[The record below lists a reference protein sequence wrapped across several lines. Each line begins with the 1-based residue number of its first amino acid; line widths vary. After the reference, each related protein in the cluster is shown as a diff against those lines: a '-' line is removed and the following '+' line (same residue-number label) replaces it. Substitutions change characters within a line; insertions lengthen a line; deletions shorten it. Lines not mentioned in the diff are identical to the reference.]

1 MTADH
6 GAWAFD
12 YRTAT
17 RDEILARAQL
27 MQGRTLGELAGG
39 AVSPVV
45 SGSRTRGGVGAI
57 VEAWFGIMPNSV
69 AAADF
74 PGAGIELKTVPLSGT
89 GTGQTVKERTV
100 LSMIDYDALAAES
113 WESASL
119 RHKLDQILLVYYE
132 WAAGVDIHDFR
143 VVLTTLW
150 SPDERQLA
158 FMELDWLTVKEK
170 VVRGEAHLISE
181 GDGLILGAAT
191 KGADATTMRSQP
203 YSTEPAMQRAWAL
216 KQSFTRTLYL
226 ELRTKVD
233 YETLSETLQVRR
245 AAVFEQAILQHYQRF
260 LGRTV
265 GEVARE
271 VGVAPGGKQYAARV
285 VRAALGQRHP
295 EKGIREF
302 AELGIEVK
310 IVRTNAAGMPY
321 ESMSFPAFRYREL
334 IEEEWEDSDL
344 LARLKR
350 LLILP
355 MVGPKGQ
362 DATDE
367 CVLRDPFFWSPDA
380 EQLAGIRA
388 EWEMYRDLVRDG
400 HAANLPTGKQTRYI
414 HVRPKAANRL
424 DTDDAPF
431 VGPLVRKCFWLNRHL
446 VQHLLSECA
455 SLSRPAGEPRRS
467 GRPAQRRS
475 SVQPDDA
482 GQCAARVNDPKN

>member
-1 MTADH
+1 MTAEH
-6 GAWAFD
+6 GPWALD

-17 RDEILARAQL
+17 REEILARAAL
-27 MQGRTLGELAGG
+27 MTGKTLGELAGAG
-39 AVSPVV
+39 TASIVS
-45 SGSRTRGGVGAI
+45 SAHTKSAAGAI
-57 VEAWFGIMPNSV
+57 VEAWFGIPPNPI

-74 PGAGIELKTVPLSGT
+74 PGAGIELKTVPLSGS

-100 LSMIDYDALAAES
+100 LAMVDYDTLPTETWETAAV
-113 WESASL
+113 

-143 VVLTTLW
+143 VVLVTLW

-158 FMELDWLTVKEK
+158 FMELDWLAVKRK
-170 VVRGEAHLISE
+170 VVNGEAHLISE

-191 KGADATTMRSQP
+191 KGDNATTVRSQP
-203 YSTEPAMQRAWAL
+203 FSPEPAKQRAWAL

-226 ELRTKVD
+226 ELRTNVD
-233 YETLSETLQVRR
+233 FETLSETLRVQR
-245 AAVFEQAILQHYQRF
+245 AAVFEDAIKQHYQRF
-260 LGRTV
+260 VGRTV
-265 GEVARE
+265 GEVAAE
-271 VGVAPGGKQYAARV
+271 LGVAPGGKQYAARV

-295 EKGIREF
+295 EKGVREF

-362 DATDE
+362 AATDG
-367 CVLRDPFFWSPDA
+367 CVLREAFFWSPDA

-388 EWEMYRDLVRDG
+388 EWEMYRDLIRDG
-400 HAANLPTGKQTRYI
+400 HAANLPTGKHTHYI
-414 HVRPKAANRL
+414 HVRPKAANSQ
-424 DTDDAPF
+424 DTDDAPV
-431 VGPLVRKCFWLNRHL
+431 VGPVVKKSFWLGRL
-446 VQHLLSECA
+446 GLSQV
-455 SLSRPAGEPRRS
+455 LMGERWT
-467 GRPAQRRS
+467 
-475 SVQPDDA
+475 
-482 GQCAARVNDPKN
+482 